1 MFVAS
6 SAQDK
11 QYTDVDWLVTNLIDD
26 RQPALS
32 SQLAASPS
40 CGVVRSSRQSHY
52 RAQMPNTSV
61 QLSLHANV
69 TGLNES

>member
-11 QYTDVDWLVTNLIDD
+11 QYLDVDWSVTNLIDD

-32 SQLAASPS
+32 SHLAASPS
-40 CGVVRSSRQSHY
+40 RGVVRSSRQSHY
-52 RAQMPNTSV
+52 RAQMSNTRV
-61 QLSLHANV
+61 RLSLHAKH